1 MFRITSLA
9 LGLSATL
16 LVSGG
21 LASTAH
27 AATPPVSSVSASS
40 NARAGISTTLPP
52 IQLRINSQAA
62 GALVAAAKPTL
73 SWAPQD
79 SGRNQTQTAYELRLV
94 GLPTD
99 TGSTTGKT
107 WDSGKIVS
115 SQTTGVTFPGP
126 VLSSDQSYEWSVRT
140 WNSSGQRSGWSSAE
154 RFDVG
159 LLAPTDWTTSWISA
173 ADGALTRTSF
183 TLPRTV
189 VRARLYVGAQGLAQP
204 SLNGSAVDPTR
215 VDDNSSTD
223 FAKRVA
229 YRAYDVTSEL
239 HPGSNVLG
247 VMVGKGSWAG
257 TPTFVAQLSVTYADG
272 SHATFGT
279 DDSWRTSAGPVTGDD
294 FYFGESYD
302 ARKEISGWNTSSY
315 DASGWSKTTVVSPVV
330 GPVSL
335 ARDKP
340 VTALD
345 TTSCCGWSPAA
356 LVDGI
361 EVSSNASEGYHSAIE
376 TTSSPKWVQVDLG
389 SAKTLRTVTL
399 FPAHP
404 TNDPAGDNPGVGFP
418 VRYRVLVSDDPTF
431 QNSSA
436 VTTFADR
443 STADQP
449 NPGLS
454 PVKLTGEATGR
465 YLRIAADVL
474 DCVGAS
480 CTFRLAE
487 LEAFGAKPAQGFA
500 YTVLEADTTP
510 PSRVTATL
518 SPQTTTVVDGNTV
531 VDFGR
536 NYVGQV
542 TLTAAAPAGTVAAV
556 TKGEILD
563 SAGNVSTS
571 NISFSAADATRQKDA
586 YTFAGHGTETWTPTL
601 DYAGFRY
608 AEVSGLP
615 AGTKVTL
622 TARVSGNDVTQT
634 GSFSTSNPLLNK
646 IQAAVVRTQWN
657 DLQEGMPL
665 DCPTREKR
673 GWMGD
678 AGDSDQEAMANF
690 DMESLYDK
698 WLGDVRTSI
707 NPDGSLTS
715 VSPANGQGAAY
726 VTDPA
731 WGSAYPQI
739 VWDSYQQYGDPGV
752 LEDNYVQVK
761 NWVDYLQTISNS
773 DHIVTN
779 SPGSWG
785 DDWLATVST
794 PHVFYQTGFALL
806 DSRLLAKMAN
816 ALGKTADAAK
826 YSALAAAIADGFNK
840 TYFDA
845 ATDVYGTGTQFSYA
859 MPIALGIVPAG
870 HETAV
875 ADKLVADVVAH
886 DDHVTTGFAGT
897 TFVYQALAASGHND
911 VALQIAE
918 RTDGPS
924 FGYMVTQ
931 GPGTIWEKWVDSTSP
946 DGTSSK
952 DHIGLGGS
960 IGQWFY
966 QQLAGIQPG
975 SPGWRAFTLAPAIV
989 GDLTHAQATQQT
1001 VRGTVS
1007 SSWTRSGSDLSY
1019 DVTVPVG
1026 ATATIKLPSTSP
1038 LAITESGHPLATVA
1052 GVEVV
1057 SHSASQVVLRVGS
1070 GSYSFEV
1077 RGVAEGLAGV
1087 MDQATAL
1094 SKQIVATS
1102 TNDIAKPVATSLRA
1116 SLTSIVTD
1124 ATAALPLVGTNDA
1137 AAAKKTIAALDTA
1150 KTVKQVL
1157 AGSAVSAAARTAL
1170 LPAATS
1176 LVGSLSS
1183 VATSLTGL
1191 SVTVSTGTANSFL
1204 PGQKVDLAVTLANH
1218 GTRAISKLAA
1228 SAALAANWAVTPP
1241 TPTTTLAPGQKEVLH
1256 VDATVPASQLPGSV
1270 DVPLNVSFDYRGTT
1284 ITETTP
1290 VTLTIT
1296 SAATVTSVTF
1306 DPSTVSPTST
1316 TTAEVVL
1323 GNTGTT
1329 PVTGHVSITT
1339 PTGWATPTDSA
1350 EVTVAP
1356 GATTTV
1362 SVPVQVPMTLA
1373 AQALSLPVTFS
1384 ESGAVL
1390 AHSTG
1395 TLTGQVATPTDPVD
1409 HIDLGDATSEAAH
1422 SLVASPTSGTGLEAG
1437 LTRRYSGSAP
1447 DSFFSFTMAVPV
1459 DKPYLITGTET
1470 FDGPRI
1476 KQYTIKVGAT
1486 VVQDLSFEHT
1496 ETAQSSGDYQILVD
1510 EPAAL
1515 SSTGSVTITIQHDPT
1530 AQWDPSLADMWTS
1543 AVPK

>member
-1 MFRITSLA
+1 M
-9 LGLSATL
+9 
-16 LVSGG
+16 
-21 LASTAH
+21 
-27 AATPPVSSVSASS
+27 
-40 NARAGISTTLPP
+40 TLPP

-62 GALVAAAKPTL
+62 GALVATAKPTL

-99 TGSTTGKT
+99 TRSTKGET
-107 WDSGKIVS
+107 WDSGRIVS
-115 SQTTGVTFPGP
+115 SQTTGVAFPGP
-126 VLSSDQSYEWSVRT
+126 ALSSDHSYEWSVRT

-159 LLAPTDWTTSWISA
+159 LLAPTDWTTSWVSA
-173 ADGALTRTSF
+173 ADGALTRTRF
-183 TLPRTV
+183 TLSKTI
-189 VRARLYVGAQGLAQP
+189 VRARLYLGAQGLAQP

-223 FAKRVA
+223 FTKRVV
-229 YRAYDVTSEL
+229 YRVYDVTSEL
-239 HPGSNVLG
+239 HRGSNVLG
-247 VMVGKGSWAG
+247 VLVGKGSWSG

-279 DDSWRTSAGPVTGDD
+279 DDSWRTSTGPVTGDD

-302 ARKEISGWNTSSY
+302 ARKEISGWNTSAY
-315 DASGWSKTTVVSPVV
+315 DASGWAKATVVSPVV
-330 GPVSL
+330 GPQSL
-335 ARDKP
+335 TRNQP

-345 TTSCCGWSPAA
+345 AIEANGWSLAS

-361 EVSSNASEGYHSAIE
+361 TQSTDASEGYHSAIE
-376 TTSSPKWVQVDLG
+376 STSSPKWVQVDLG
-389 SAKTLRTVTL
+389 SSKTLRTVTL
-399 FPAHP
+399 FPARP
-404 TNDPAGDNPGVGFP
+404 TNDPVGDNPGVGFP

-431 QNSSA
+431 TDAST

-443 STADQP
+443 SGSDQP
-449 NPGLS
+449 NPGLD
-454 PVKLTGEATGR
+454 PVTLTGTATGR
-465 YLRIAADVL
+465 YLRVAADVL

-487 LEAFGAKPAQGFA
+487 LEAFGPKPTQGFA
-500 YTVLEADTTP
+500 YTSLEADTTP
-510 PSRVTATL
+510 PSRVTATVQ
-518 SPQTTTVVDGNTV
+518 PVTTTVVGGNTV
-531 VDFGR
+531 VDFGQ

-542 TLTAAAPAGTVAAV
+542 TLSAAAPAGTVASV

-563 SAGNVSTS
+563 GDGNVSTS
-571 NISFSAADATRQKDA
+571 NISFSASDAVRQKDS
-586 YTFAGHGTETWTPTL
+586 YTFAGHGTESWTPTL
-601 DYAGFRY
+601 NYAGFRY

-615 AGTKVTL
+615 VGTKVTL
-622 TARVSGNDVTQT
+622 TAHVSGNDVSQT
-634 GSFSTSNPLLNK
+634 GSFSTSNALLNK
-646 IQAAVVRTQWN
+646 IQAGVVRTQLN
-657 DLQEGMPL
+657 DLQEGLPL

-690 DMESLYDK
+690 DMQSLYDK

-726 VTDPA
+726 FTDPA
-731 WGSAYPQI
+731 WGTAYPQI
-739 VWDSYQQYGDPGV
+739 VWDSYQQYGDPSV
-752 LEDNYVQVK
+752 LEANYVDVK
-761 NWVDYLQTISNS
+761 NWVDYLQTISDS

-785 DDWLATVST
+785 DDWLSTVST
-794 PHVFYQTGFALL
+794 PHVFFQTGFALL
-806 DSRLLAKMAN
+806 DSRLLAQMAQ

-826 YSALAAAIADGFNK
+826 YTSLAGAIADGFNK
-840 TYFDA
+840 TYFNA
-845 ATDVYGTGTQFSYA
+845 STDVYGTGTQLSYA
-859 MPIALGIVPAG
+859 MPLVLGIVPAG

-875 ADKLVADVVAH
+875 ADKLVADIVAH
-886 DDHVTTGFAGT
+886 DDHVTTGFVGT
-897 TFVYQALAASGHND
+897 TYVYQALAATGHND

-924 FGYMVTQ
+924 FGYMVAQ
-931 GPGTIWEKWVDSTSP
+931 GPGTIWEKWVNSTSP

-975 SPGWRAFTLAPAIV
+975 SPGWRTFTLAPAIV

-1019 DVTVPVG
+1019 DATVPVG

-1038 LAITESGHPLATVA
+1038 LAITESGRSVESAP
-1052 GVEVV
+1052 GVTVV
-1057 SHSASQVVLRVGS
+1057 SHSASQVVLQVGS

-1077 RGVAEGLAGV
+1077 RGVAEALAGTV
-1087 MDQATAL
+1087 DQATAL
-1094 SKQIVATS
+1094 SKQIAATS
-1102 TNDIAKPVATSLRA
+1102 ANDIARPVATSLQA
-1116 SLTSIVTD
+1116 SLASVVTD
-1124 ATAALPLVGTNDA
+1124 ATAALSLVGTNHA
-1137 AAAKKTIAALDTA
+1137 EAVKKTIAALDNA
-1150 KTVKQVL
+1150 KTVQRVL
-1157 AGSAVSAAARTAL
+1157 SGSAVSPTARTAL
-1170 LPAATS
+1170 LPAATA
-1176 LVGSLSS
+1176 LVGSLSQ

-1191 SVTVSTGTANSFL
+1191 SVAVSAGTATSFL
-1204 PGQKVDLAVTLANH
+1204 PGQKIDLAVTLTNH
-1218 GTRAISKLAA
+1218 GTYPLSNVSA
-1228 SAALAANWAVTPP
+1228 SAAMPTGWTVTQPAP
-1241 TPTTTLAPGQKEVLH
+1241 TATLAPGQQKVVH
-1256 VDATVPASQLPGSV
+1256 VTATVPATQLPGPL
-1270 DVPLNVSFDYRGTT
+1270 DVPVAVSFTYRGTT

-1296 SAATVTSVTF
+1296 SAATITGVSF
-1306 DPSTVSPTST
+1306 DPSTVAPTST
-1316 TTAEVVL
+1316 TTAEVIL

-1329 PVTGHVSITT
+1329 PVTGQVSITA

-1356 GATTTV
+1356 GATITV
-1362 SVPVQVPMTLA
+1362 SVPVQVPTTLA

-1390 AHSTG
+1390 ARSTG
-1395 TLTGQVATPTDPVD
+1395 TLTGQVATPTNPID

-1437 LTRRYSGSAP
+1437 LTRRYSGSAS
-1447 DSFFSFTMAVPV
+1447 DSFFSFTMAVPI
-1459 DKPYLITGTET
+1459 DKPFLITGTET
-1470 FDGPRI
+1470 FPSPVT
-1476 KQYTIKVGAT
+1476 KQYTIKVGNT
-1486 VVQDLSFEHT
+1486 VVQDLSFTHT
-1496 ETAQSSGDYQILVD
+1496 DAAPSSGNYQILVD
-1510 EPAAL
+1510 DPATF
-1515 SSTGSVTITIQHDPT
+1515 SITGSVTITIQHDPT

-1543 AVPK
+1543 AVPN